1 MTPRKR
7 RLVLV
12 VVAVALLG
20 VAIAGAGAWY
30 VLGEE
35 RRFGR
40 LVSGIL
46 SARLGVPVSV
56 ERGATRGTSLW
67 LRGVRVP
74 AVGGSSAEIN
84 VGQLDVAGGI
94 LPLVAPA
101 GRGLTIVATS
111 TSITLRDGAQSTTPT
126 ATIEA
131 VREAVAAALGWPGTL
146 SVRIVG
152 GQVTRGGR
160 TFALE
165 LTGEKTATGLDITL
179 ALLDAGA
186 LALRLTTQS

>member
-12 VVAVALLG
+12 AVAVALLG
-20 VAIAGAGAWY
+20 VAIAGAWY

-74 AVGGSSAEIN
+74 AGTRLAES
-84 VGQLDVAGGI
+84 
-94 LPLVAPA
+94 PWH
-101 GRGLTIVATS
+101 
-111 TSITLRDGAQSTTPT
+111 
-126 ATIEA
+126 E
-131 VREAVAAALGWPGTL
+131 GTC
-146 SVRIVG
+146 
-152 GQVTRGGR
+152 
-160 TFALE
+160 
-165 LTGEKTATGLDITL
+165 D
-179 ALLDAGA
+179 
-186 LALRLTTQS
+186 